1 MNKFNLFAILSIAA
15 ATISLFGGM
24 VAPVVAQDNMNMGM
38 DNMTNMGMDNMTN
51 TTMGM
56 DNMTTMQ

>member
-15 ATISLFGGM
+15 ATVSLFGGM
-24 VAPVVAQDNMNMGM
+24 VAPVVAQDN
-38 DNMTNMGMDNMTN
+38 TTMGMDNMTN

-56 DNMTTMQ
+56 DNMTAMQ